1 MPSCRQ
7 FTHFW
12 RQLLWTGKQNPPT
25 FLRFRMSDME
35 WYVHKCKS
43 AHSPMLASTAKEAAL
58 LRLCS
63 DLDSAQ
69 LWVISVQCGGSSL
82 HAAVQCALNWT
93 TLALQCFTT
102 LLTTRSRVQLQCH
115 ILPST
120 DLYNCALVSFHR
132 SGSLHNWLQWL
143 QHCNAIQ
150 WMNCRHSATQAKPQQ
165 WLLLQILHGDY
176 SICRQICYPIYF
188 KMQKWL
194 NIVL

>member
-1 MPSCRQ
+1 MQVCSLSNVG
-7 FTHFW
+7 FDWKGSSSF
-12 RQLLWTGKQNPPT
+12 
-25 FLRFRMSDME
+25 
-35 WYVHKCKS
+35 
-43 AHSPMLASTAKEAAL
+43 AAL
-58 LRLCS
+58 LWSRLCS
-63 DLDSAQ
+63 TVSFFSAMWWKFLTRCCAICFELDHTCTSMLHHFTDHSLKSA
-69 LWVISVQCGGSSL
+69 II
-82 HAAVQCALNWT
+82 
-93 TLALQCFTT
+93 
-102 LLTTRSRVQLQCH
+102 QCH

-120 DLYNCALVSFHR
+120 DLYNCALVSIHR

>member
-1 MPSCRQ
+1 MGGVYLHKYLTTYPQIWNIHSKREFPGVPFSTQLYSAMVLILNNKNTFTSYFLKYMPSCRQ

-82 HAAVQCALNWT
+82 HAVQCALNWT

-132 SGSLHNWLQWL
+132 SGSLHNWLQ
-143 QHCNAIQ
+143 
-150 WMNCRHSATQAKPQQ
+150 
-165 WLLLQILHGDY
+165 
-176 SICRQICYPIYF
+176 
-188 KMQKWL
+188 
-194 NIVL
+194 